1 MYEAPK
7 LQKFGTFREI
17 TLGKTTIGG
26 DLDPTWSGGLDCNPQ
41 TYGCRS

>member
-17 TLGKTTIGG
+17 TQNKDIVGG
-26 DLDPTWSGGLDCNPQ
+26 DTSPGWSGGMDCEA
-41 TYGCRS
+41 GVSCRS